1 MQAEFSDFSCKRA
14 FFDTKHYPRGF
25 NRSGDFSM
33 KEAQLLSNHGV
44 LLNELTLGKVAP
56 SNPAQERLLK
66 VLQGELPADN
76 LLEKVW
82 VKYLEK
88 TTRPSIRYSCSAP
101 ASEGGDY
108 SSSDEAV
115 GDY

>member
-1 MQAEFSDFSCKRA
+1 MQANFSDFSCKRA

-33 KEAQLLSNHGV
+33 REAQLLASHGV
-44 LLNELTLGKVAP
+44 LLNELTLGKATP
-56 SNPAQERLLK
+56 ANAAQERLLK
-66 VLQGELPADN
+66 VVQGEAPAES

-82 VKYLEK
+82 VKYLQK
-88 TTRPSIRYSCSAP
+88 TTRPTIRYSCSAP

-108 SSSDEAV
+108 SSDEAV